1 MRFCV
6 DECISPTLSR
16 HLNRTGLHDAVHLR
30 DRAKLRRPDDEVFA
44 LAVAEGR
51 ILITENA
58 SDFRRL
64 AARVDLHPGL
74 IVLPSIARLAAQSLV
89 DEAIA
94 YLVALNADRPEDV
107 MVNACLT
114 VREDGA
120 MRLESWP

>member
-1 MRFCV
+1 
-6 DECISPTLSR
+6 
-16 HLNRTGLHDAVHLR
+16 LHDAVHLR

-44 LAVAEGR
+44 FAVAEGR

-58 SDFRRL
+58 GDFRRL
-64 AARVDLHPGL
+64 AARIDLHPGL

-89 DEAIA
+89 DKAIA
-94 YLVALNADRPEDV
+94 YLVALDPDRPEDR

-120 MRLESWP
+120 MRLEPWP